1 MKEEAE
7 TSSKLPPKI
16 IMMGGVGGS
25 STTMATTT
33 MVKTI
38 SSSAATIPNLSL
50 TTSNSSF
57 SLNSST
63 PSKQQSDEILSTLL
77 RMNNFDSISSIKDE
91 SLDIDL
97 SACVT
102 ISADPSGIIG
112 GNSLSSSDFWRVL
125 DESAQTSQ
133 LDISNSS
140 VGGGGNLN
148 GSRESI
154 QTSPSASC
162 NGNSLLAN
170 DKNELKVVVKKE
182 QTDFSGTF
190 LKPSTGISFSPLKR
204 SIIKPLQAEQQ
215 IRKEKSPTRLTK
227 SEAGPPS
234 LAPIMRIHQ
243 TYIKPQVDVPKLNNN
258 TNANMLASQSVQQQQ
273 HLSPNKQQKDLMLI
287 SNQPPPLAALETSTN
302 KGTVTATK
310 PQPLPEPLYKCL
322 DCENV
327 IFRGSQDLS
336 KHTNHRIIYKCPD
349 CEREFDLETSLKKH
363 LKTHRPIDARKDA
376 WKKCPDCGKCL
387 KLGSMWMHRKIHT
400 ENKKYGCEICGQK
413 FVQKINLTHHQR
425 IHTSEK
431 PYECSECQKRF
442 QERSHLQRHQKYH
455 AQTRSYRCEKCG
467 KMYKTERC
475 LKVHNLVHLEQRPFA
490 CTVCDKSFISN
501 SKLKQHS
508 NIHTGERPFKCNYC
522 PRDFTN
528 FPNWLKHT
536 RRRHKVDHKTGE
548 MLENIPSYCSK
559 KSTRTPKEKKTNE
572 VKNTTT
578 TTNSS
583 NKTSNNINNN
593 NTNVP
598 VTTTQKSNDLNKIN
612 TNDVQQQQQQQQQQL
627 QQQKQMLNTF
637 STAITTTTNS
647 ALNTAPTTVFTT
659 ISLTK
664 PLVTVSSTTQ
674 IKSLNGPP
682 PLAKVPA
689 KRKKKQSPAVVTQ
702 ISKTENE
709 VSIVTTAANTLGKN
723 FLVTSSSLQGN
734 LPVVTTIAANSNGPP
749 PLALVYNGK
758 PINVIGTSITT
769 TNTTNSLKTSQ
780 QQQPIKVEKAKR
792 ERKQPMPKQ
801 VQQVP
806 PPLIIKKEFIEPKS
820 EINITTHHE
829 QQHHHQQSDQ
839 QTQLSQQELQQRI
852 QTHSSQQQAPQTKV
866 AFTDLHCLS
875 ITSAEELIMEQALEM
890 EECGLYKATI
900 PNNVD
905 HHVMPNFAETDNAIS
920 SDSMADLHF
929 KIKEEHHDMDL
940 KLKTEEFETIKK
952 QSMCSSL
959 ESSPFSSPASM
970 EFAPSSTLNTN
981 DFTAN
986 NFYLPPFT
994 IANNQI
1000 ISTNAPITTMR
1011 IEDDSGHT
1019 YLPQLI
1025 TTNVS
1030 VPELIQIN
1038 NNNQRYLKAT
1048 TATTSS
1054 NNSNTGTNN
1063 ANPSFINQLYLPLT
1077 VNAGPVL
1084 MKSNQALPSVD
1095 TLLFSNSKLGLFNNR
1110 NLPKQAT
1117 TAQHNLS

>member
-16 IMMGGVGGS
+16 IMGGVGGS
-25 STTMATTT
+25 SSSTTMAALMLKST
-33 MVKTI
+33 
-38 SSSAATIPNLSL
+38 SASTIPNLN
-50 TTSNSSF
+50 TMSNSNQ
-57 SLNSST
+57 LNPPT

-102 ISADPSGIIG
+102 ISADPSGTIG

-133 LDISNSS
+133 LDVSNGSVGNGVVGG
-140 VGGGGNLN
+140 VGGGSCNT
-148 GSRESI
+148 SRESL
-154 QTSPSASC
+154 QASPSASS
-162 NGNSLLAN
+162 NGNSLPAN
-170 DKNELKVVVKKE
+170 DKNEFKVVVKKE

-204 SIIKPLQAEQQ
+204 SIKPLQAEQH
-215 IRKEKSPTRLTK
+215 IRKEKSPTRLVKT
-227 SEAGPPS
+227 ETGPPS

-243 TYIKPQVDVPKLNNN
+243 TFIKPQVELQKLNNGAN
-258 TNANMLASQSVQQQQ
+258 TQTVQL
-273 HLSPNKQQKDLMLI
+273 HNNNCKQQKEIMLAN
-287 SNQPPPLAALETSTN
+287 NQPPPLTALGQPMN
-302 KGTVTATK
+302 KESAVVK
-310 PQPLPEPLYKCL
+310 PFVLPEPLYKCL
-322 DCENV
+322 DCENL
-327 IFRGSQDLS
+327 IFRSPDLN
-336 KHTNHRIIYKCPD
+336 KHTNHRLIYKCPD
-349 CEREFDLETSLKKH
+349 CEREFDVETSLKKH

-572 VKNTTT
+572 VKTTAVASAKNNNSNNSAAPT
-578 TTNSS
+578 TTNQ
-583 NKTSNNINNN
+583 KPIDLKKME
-593 NTNVP
+593 TNE
-598 VTTTQKSNDLNKIN
+598 L
-612 TNDVQQQQQQQQQQL
+612 QQQQQQKIL
-627 QQQKQMLNTF
+627 TTF
-637 STAITTTTNS
+637 STAITTTTTS
-647 ALNTAPTTVFTT
+647 AHYTAPTTVFTT
-659 ISLTK
+659 ITMAK
-664 PLVTVSSTTQ
+664 PLLTVTSVSNNQPS
-674 IKSLNGPP
+674 SLNGPP

-689 KRKKKQSPAVVTQ
+689 KRKKKQTAAVLSQV
-702 ISKTENE
+702 SKADFD
-709 VSIVTTAANTLGKN
+709 SSLVTTASTT
-723 FLVTSSSLQGN
+723 TSTTNYLISSASLHAN
-734 LPVVTTIAANSNGPP
+734 LPVVTTNCGSGPP
-749 PLALVYNGK
+749 PLALVYNNK
-758 PINVIGTSITT
+758 PINVISTTLSNTNT
-769 TNTTNSLKTSQ
+769 TNTTLKTTQHQHQSSKQ
-780 QQQPIKVEKAKR
+780 QQQPTKVEKVKR

-806 PPLIIKKEFIEPKS
+806 PPLIIKKEFVEPS
-820 EINITTHHE
+820 TEVSIASHE
-829 QQHHHQQSDQ
+829 QQQQL
-839 QTQLSQQELQQRI
+839 QLRLQQ
-852 QTHSSQQQAPQTKV
+852 SQQQQQQTKV
-866 AFTDLHCLS
+866 SFTDLHCLS

-890 EECGLYKATI
+890 EECGLYKASLPT
-900 PNNVD
+900 NVHD
-905 HHVMPNFAETDNAIS
+905 HHVMSNFADTDNAIS

-929 KIKEEHHDMDL
+929 KIKEEHHDMEL
-940 KLKTEEFETIKK
+940 KLKTEEFDSIKK
-952 QSMCSSL
+952 QSICSSM

-970 EFAPSSTLNTN
+970 EFAPSSTLTTTN
-981 DFTAN
+981 DFTTN

-994 IANNQI
+994 IGNNQI
-1000 ISTNAPITTMR
+1000 ITTNAPITAMR
-1011 IEDDSGHT
+1011 IEDCRGTVATAHT

-1030 VPELIQIN
+1030 VPDLIQIN

-1048 TATTSS
+1048 SSTTNGGSNSVGGNMNSS
-1054 NNSNTGTNN
+1054 
-1063 ANPSFINQLYLPLT
+1063 SFINQLYLPLT

-1095 TLLFSNSKLGLFNNR
+1095 TLLFSNTKLGLFNNR